1 MRIWI
6 LALLPCA
13 LLAQTSPSR
22 AADQN
27 AFRKL
32 PQRLDRLQ
40 PGTEPPKS
48 ESSVQLFVS
57 ASNVRPSNSVIV
69 GEMLPN
75 VCSIPLLR
83 APIPKGFIDRM
94 SVPAPP
100 ADSIDHMPILTPAV
114 CEDWKP

>member
-6 LALLPCA
+6 LALLPSA
-13 LLAQTSPSR
+13 LLAQASPPR
-22 AADQN
+22 PADQN
-27 AFRKL
+27 AFQKL

-40 PGTEPPKS
+40 PGTQPAQS

-57 ASNVRPSNSVIV
+57 PAATRPAGSVTVTASS
-69 GEMLPN
+69 G

-83 APIPKGFIDRM
+83 APIPKGVIDRM

-114 CEDWKP
+114 CEAWKP

>member
-13 LLAQTSPSR
+13 LLAQTSPPR
-22 AADQN
+22 PAGRN

-32 PQRLDRLQ
+32 PQRLDSLLPGSQ
-40 PGTEPPKS
+40 PPNRA
-48 ESSVQLFVS
+48 SSVQLFVS
-57 ASNVRPSNSVIV
+57 AAGARPGVVVALMSSAS
-69 GEMLPN
+69 

-83 APIPKGFIDRM
+83 VPVPEGAFDRM

-100 ADSIDHMPILTPAV
+100 ADSIDHMPVQTPAV
-114 CEDWKP
+114 CQDPKP